1 MLPGGKGALVLGRSR
16 KAVIR
21 RCWDS
26 SAVDLP
32 GITAAQVWD
41 IVAPATR
48 QLRVTRFEPPY
59 VAEGFAA
66 RQDPAN
72 GAVFEIS
79 TPLGG
84 SRLTTHIWRDL
95 PEVWVDDA
103 WVVDKM
109 QDFLDRVRAGFGV
122 RPDARLPPDLLPVK
136 AGPGVSIGPVDR
148 QRVSDHALLPGVTP
162 QHVWDLIRPAEA
174 ALYDPAVLEAY
185 VEPGTGPGVGEVQ
198 VSVTERDGV
207 RTVTRNRV
215 LHEEPPFLAI
225 TEVLDQEWPHGL
237 TYRLSEQDGGT
248 CLRLTGVRDHEP
260 DRYVPDFLVDHRAFV
275 SRFSAWILTLLQA

>member
-1 MLPGGKGALVLGRSR
+1 VLGRSR
-16 KAVIR
+16 KPVVR

-32 GITAAQVWD
+32 GIPAAQVWD
-41 IVAPATR
+41 LVAPATR
-48 QLRVTRFEPPY
+48 PLRVTRCEPPY
-59 VAEGFAA
+59 VAEGFAS

-95 PEVWVDDA
+95 PEVWADDA

-122 RPDARLPPDLLPVK
+122 RADARLPPDLLPVK
-136 AGPGVSIGPVDR
+136 AGPGVSTGPVDR
-148 QRVSDHALLPGVTP
+148 QRVSDRALLSGVTP
-162 QHVWDLIRPAEA
+162 QQVWDLIRPVEA
-174 ALYDPAVLEAY
+174 AFYDPAVLETY
-185 VEPGTGPGVGEVQ
+185 VEPGTGPGVGEIQ
-198 VSVTERDGV
+198 VCVAERGGV

-215 LHEEPPFLAI
+215 VHEDPPFLAL
-225 TEVLDQEWPHGL
+225 TEVVDQEWPSGL
-237 TYRLSEQDGGT
+237 TYRLSAQDGGT
-248 CLRLTGVRDHEP
+248 LLQMTGVRDHEP

-275 SRFSAWILTLLQA
+275 SRFSQWINTTLQA